1 MSTHAARR
9 AAHVTVLDYGVG
21 NLHSLAKAL
30 ATTGAAVRVDDD
42 PESAL
47 ETDLLV
53 LPGVGAFSAAAA
65 RLAPVRATIRDAL
78 SGPVSGLGICLG
90 MQMLFEGSDEG
101 TGLGLGLVRGRVTR
115 LRARRVPHMGWNVV
129 DDRLAAARE
138 SPTTDATIER
148 SGLVDAY
155 FAHSYVCRPTD
166 ARIVGAWTTVD
177 GDRVPTIV
185 RCHATVGVQ
194 FHPEKSGP
202 AGLRFLRE
210 IVAGVRSR
218 RRAGPASQ
226 TTGAGARE

>member
-1 MSTHAARR
+1 MSMHPARR

-30 ATTGAAVRVDDD
+30 TTTGAAVRIDDN

-53 LPGVGAFSAAAA
+53 LPGVGAFSAAAT
-65 RLAPVRATIRDAL
+65 RLAPVGATIRDAL

-101 TGLGLGLVRGRVTR
+101 PGSGLGLVRGRVTR
-115 LRARRVPHMGWNVV
+115 LRAHRVPHMGWNVV
-129 DDRLAAARE
+129 DDRLAVAGRSPIADAAV
-138 SPTTDATIER
+138 ER

-185 RCHATVGVQ
+185 RWHATVGVQ
-194 FHPEKSGP
+194 FHPEKSGLP
-202 AGLRFLRE
+202 GLRFLRE
-210 IVAGVRSR
+210 IVAGVRNR
-218 RRAGPASQ
+218 RRAGPATQ
-226 TTGAGARE
+226 TTGAGTRE